1 MIRENTMRK
10 GIWQQFDGYADIV
23 AEINVSR
30 RLGDSFRDESVF
42 AGQYIRRLHP
52 DRMELRV
59 ADVIEETPSAK
70 TLRLIARDGYLPP
83 FQAGQY
89 IALYLE
95 VNGIRTSRPY
105 SLSSQPNQTGYWDIT
120 VRRVA
125 NGLVSNYLLDEVK
138 RGDELVS
145 SGPAGNFFFNPL
157 MHKKTMVCLAGG
169 SGVTPFMSMIREIVE
184 CGMDRNVYLFYG
196 NKTADDVVFGTEL
209 ERFSRRFENI
219 HYIPVIEEPS
229 EGYGGACGFITRD
242 VLSKV
247 LEKIEDKSFFICG
260 PQGLYDFCLPQL
272 EGMDIPRRKIKQE
285 MYGAPPA
292 IWQYPGWPE
301 SIDQDSVF
309 SVKIKNGKQLRA
321 RAGEPLLA
329 TLEKSGV
336 VVPSLCRSG
345 ECSMCRVKILAGR
358 VFMPAG
364 VPVRKSD
371 RQFGYVHACL
381 AYPIGDL
388 EILI

>member
-1 MIRENTMRK
+1 MRK

-30 RLGDSFRDESVF
+30 KLGESFRDERVF
-42 AGQYIRRLHP
+42 AEQYIRRLHP
-52 DRMELRV
+52 DKVDLRV
-59 ADVIEETPSAK
+59 ADIIEETPSAK
-70 TLRLIARDGYLPP
+70 TLRLIAKDHYLPP

-89 IALYLE
+89 IGLCVE
-95 VNGIRTSRPY
+95 VSGIRTSRPY

-125 NGLVSNYLLDEVK
+125 DGLVSNYLLDEVK
-138 RGDELVS
+138 HGDELIS

-157 MHKKTMVCLAGG
+157 IHKKNMVCLAGG

-184 CGMDRNVYLFYG
+184 CGLDREVYLFYG
-196 NKTADDVVFGTEL
+196 NKTIEDVIFGTEL
-209 ERFSRRFENI
+209 ERISQRFENI

-229 EGYGGACGFITRD
+229 EGHDGACGFITRE
-242 VLSKV
+242 VLHEV
-247 LEKIEDKSFFICG
+247 LEKSDDKSFFICG

-272 EGMDIPRRKIKQE
+272 ENMGIHRRKIKQE
-285 MYGAPPA
+285 MYGAPPT
-292 IWQYPGWPE
+292 IWQYPGWPP
-301 SIDQDSVF
+301 SLDKDSVF
-309 SVKIKNGKQLRA
+309 NVKVKNGKTLKA
-321 RAGEPLLA
+321 RAGDPLLA
-329 TLEKSGV
+329 TLEKNGV
-336 VVPSLCRSG
+336 SVPSLCRSG
-345 ECSMCRVKILAGR
+345 ECSLCRVKILSGK

-381 AYPIGDL
+381 SYPLADL